1 MLRRLTTIMAADV
14 VGYSEKVG
22 TSETATLKLLAS
34 LSELMDK
41 QVERGG
47 GRVFARAGDG
57 FLSEFSSPVS
67 AVQVGFEIQR
77 RLRNNV
83 ERHGNELELRIGIHL
98 ADVVVEQ
105 DNLLGDGVNIAARIE
120 SVAQPGQVLVSKSVF
135 DQVKRVSQLSFED
148 LGEHRLKNI
157 SEPQRLFRVIGE
169 MGNHSF
175 MSGNPDVLTPKPL
188 DSIPPNSIAV
198 LPFVNM
204 SADPEQE
211 YFSDGFSEDLIT
223 ELARFKELFVVSRN
237 ASFAFKDR
245 SVDIRKLGQELGVA
259 YCLEGSVRKIGARI
273 RITAQLIDTRRGD
286 HCWADKFDAD
296 LTNLF
301 DLQDGLAAAI
311 VSKVASRVE
320 TKTRDAAK
328 QKRQVDLKA
337 YDFLLRG
344 LEKHRLGGVT
354 QQSAE
359 EALSWF
365 DKAIRADPNYARAYA
380 WKSCAMATLAREWT
394 HKNTL
399 DEALSLAQRAIEL
412 DPEDSESH
420 RILGSINLYL
430 RDFDKAEFHFCRA
443 VKLNPNSAFILGRTG
458 ELYNFLGDPEKA
470 LSFQRRAMKLDP
482 LLPSYCREL
491 EAAAH
496 YVQGDFEKTAQLVS
510 GLPRVSRRAA
520 AYWAAAATHLDD
532 KSYLERARAELLSI
546 DPDFS
551 VASFVP
557 FESYKDRRY
566 QKQLESE
573 LERAQLPLS

>member
-1 MLRRLTTIMAADV
+1 MQRRLTTVMAADV
-14 VGYSEKVG
+14 VGYSERVG
-22 TSETATLKLLAS
+22 ASETATLKQLAS
-34 LSELMDK
+34 LSELIDEH
-41 QVERGG
+41 VERGG

-57 FLSEFSSPVS
+57 FLSEFPSPVS
-67 AVQVGFEIQR
+67 AVQTGFEIQR

-83 ERHGNELELRIGIHL
+83 ALHGDGLEIRIGIHL

-105 DNLLGDGVNIAARIE
+105 GNLLGDGVNIASRIE
-120 SVAQPGQVLVSKSVF
+120 SVAEPGQVLVSRSVF
-135 DQVKRVSQLSFED
+135 DQVKRVCQLSFED
-148 LGEHRLKNI
+148 VGEHRLKNI
-157 SEPQRLFRVIGE
+157 SEPQALFRVIGE

-188 DSIPPNSIAV
+188 DSIPSNSIAV
-198 LPFVNM
+198 LPFANM

-211 YFSDGFSEDLIT
+211 YFADGFSEDLIT
-223 ELARFKELFVVSRN
+223 DLARFNELFVVSRN
-237 ASFAFKDR
+237 TSFAFKDR
-245 SVDIRKLGQELGVA
+245 SLDIRKVGKELGVA
-259 YCLEGSVRKIGARI
+259 YCLEGSVRKMGARV

-286 HCWADKFDAD
+286 HVWADKYDANITD
-296 LTNLF
+296 LF
-301 DLQDGLAAAI
+301 DLQDDLAAAI
-311 VSKVASRVE
+311 VSKVASRME

-328 QKRQVDLKA
+328 QKRQVDLQA

-344 LEKHRLGGVT
+344 LELHRLGGVT
-354 QQSAE
+354 QKSAE
-359 EALSWF
+359 EALFWF
-365 DKAIRADPNYARAYA
+365 DKAIKADPDYARAYA
-380 WKSCAMATLAREWT
+380 WKSCATATLAREWT

-420 RILGSINLYL
+420 RILGSVNLYL

-443 VKLNPNSAFILGRTG
+443 VELNPNSAFILGRTG

-496 YVQGDFEKTAQLVS
+496 YVQGNFEKTTQLVS

-532 KSYLERARAELLSI
+532 KSSLKRARAELLAI
-546 DPDFS
+546 DPHFS
-551 VASFVP
+551 VASFVSS
-557 FESYKDRRY
+557 ESYKDQRY
-566 QKQLESE
+566 QKQLEAD
-573 LERAQLPLS
+573 LKRAQLSL